1 MWDSWV
7 VEGICKKRELP
18 KRDFKNLNTGC
29 ISIGNTYQYS
39 STWDSWVFGV
49 LPKKEIF
56 VTSITKYIS
65 IRNIY
70 QYSPMWDSYVLRGSW
85 MHAFSA
91 ELTVYNIYIVFR
103 TTVLERIH
111 LSLEFLLTLRSR
123 SFLQSGLFPQSR
135 FVFNPRSEFYPG
147 FLK

>member
-85 MHAFSA
+85 MHAYSSD
-91 ELTVYNIYIVFR
+91 LTVYNIYIVFR

-111 LSLEFLLTLRSR
+111 DRLN
-123 SFLQSGLFPQSR
+123 SFVTVAFEVISSVRLISSVPICLQSTIGIQSR
-135 FVFNPRSEFYPG
+135 FP
-147 FLK
+147 